1 MVRPSGSVL
10 AYLPEPPGWRAHPP
24 GRLPVDAADP
34 CWSLDPAPAVVGS
47 RPLAIVEV
55 VDYDLFVLGTSRV
68 ITLDPLG
75 VLEERLGDEAVRRVQ
90 RALRESRTY
99 PSLSSAGDAL
109 HIAIFGEPGPTQWL
123 FEAIVTPHV
132 YASPALWDTRLL
144 GRRKML
150 GTYRDREFELDTSP
164 DLACC
169 NMDVLHPVS
178 RPPSDARRHWTV
190 RICQITPLVRRGLTD
205 REAKAML
212 QQVLDLEARDPSRL
226 VLGAKRR
233 GRGGAKVSQLGGDAR
248 PERDHGCVAPPPSR
262 ERAVGGG
269 RGGAQGGRDDPNLLR
284 VLELLERR
292 DALRSR
298 REWAEADRV
307 KEELVALL
315 VRLDDGNKRWSIRGG
330 ASGRPAEAAEAV
342 AAARHPPEQP
352 RASAATHGPS
362 APSGASTRCASP
374 RCGRATWCF
383 CTPSG
388 CPRGRARTSRTSSS
402 GRGGPSGGSAA
413 ATRPATSASSP
424 KPPPPNRRASPSSS
438 RRGR

>member
-55 VDYDLFVLGTSRV
+55 VDYDLSVLGTSRV

-99 PSLSSAGDAL
+99 PSLSSVGDAL

-132 YASPALWDTRLL
+132 YSSPALWDTRLL

-190 RICQITPLVRRGLTD
+190 RICQITPLVRRGLSD

-212 QQVLDLEARDPSRL
+212 QQVLDLARRRRHTHPLPRL
-226 VLGAKRR
+226 SPVRRAGRLRRLGTRAGSSWARS
-233 GRGGAKVSQLGGDAR
+233 GGA
-248 PERDHGCVAPPPSR
+248 
-262 ERAVGGG
+262 
-269 RGGAQGGRDDPNLLR
+269 
-284 VLELLERR
+284 
-292 DALRSR
+292 
-298 REWAEADRV
+298 
-307 KEELVALL
+307 
-315 VRLDDGNKRWSIRGG
+315 
-330 ASGRPAEAAEAV
+330 
-342 AAARHPPEQP
+342 AAAQRCHS
-352 RASAATHGPS
+352 SAATHDPS
-362 APSGASTRCASP
+362 ATTAASLR
-374 RCGRATWCF
+374 
-383 CTPSG
+383 
-388 CPRGRARTSRTSSS
+388 
-402 GRGGPSGGSAA
+402 
-413 ATRPATSASSP
+413 
-424 KPPPPNRRASPSSS
+424 PPPASA
-438 RRGR
+438 RLVAAEAGQR

>member
-132 YASPALWDTRLL
+132 YASPTLWDTRLL

-205 REAKAML
+205 REATSALEQLLDKARRRRPTIPPSL
-212 QQVLDLEARDPSRL
+212 CGCRVLARATSGESGPEQARRRPQTAGPRRQGGVEARSARPRRTARARSRL
-226 VLGAKRR
+226 QRSALPRR
-233 GRGGAKVSQLGGDAR
+233 REWERPGRARGGGQRRVRGSGQRRRRWRGGSGSRPNPAAGPRAAR
-248 PERDHGCVAPPPSR
+248 AAGRAPLAAR
-262 ERAVGGG
+262 VGGG
-269 RGGAQGGRDDPNLLR
+269 SMIG
-284 VLELLERR
+284 
-292 DALRSR
+292 S
-298 REWAEADRV
+298 
-307 KEELVALL
+307 
-315 VRLDDGNKRWSIRGG
+315 S
-330 ASGRPAEAAEAV
+330 
-342 AAARHPPEQP
+342 HP
-352 RASAATHGPS
+352 
-362 APSGASTRCASP
+362 
-374 RCGRATWCF
+374 
-383 CTPSG
+383 
-388 CPRGRARTSRTSSS
+388 
-402 GRGGPSGGSAA
+402 
-413 ATRPATSASSP
+413 
-424 KPPPPNRRASPSSS
+424 
-438 RRGR
+438 